1 MNLKMTAQIQR
12 LLWQEHCSNS
22 ADFMSTDLCKKCRRN
37 PLRAALRC
45 RSRRMFIA
53 PGHHSSTGATEGTEE
68 PSTPASA
75 GQEHNKPL
83 VLEAGKQA
91 PASFKRGGVRAALP
105 PVTPPNPRC
114 ALQGP
119 QQLGDGTLEVI
130 ALRGCFGVSLIDVIK
145 NTIAFVHP
153 SPHPKASTGVCRFPP
168 GGLSPSRPYRAN
180 GS

>member
-1 MNLKMTAQIQR
+1 MTVQTQQ
-12 LLWQEHCSNS
+12 LLWQGHCSNS

-37 PLRAALRC
+37 PLRAAVRC
-45 RSRRMFIA
+45 RSRRMLIA

-75 GQEHNKPL
+75 GQGHNKPL
-83 VLEAGKQA
+83 ILEAGKQA
-91 PASFKRGGVRAALP
+91 FRRDGGGAAVP

-119 QQLGDGTLEVI
+119 QQLGDGTLKVT

-145 NTIAFVHP
+145 TTIAFVHP

-168 GGLSPSRPYRAN
+168 GGLSPPRPYRAN
-180 GS
+180 RS